1 MILKCK
7 RELASEFEMKDLGL
21 LHYFLGLEVWQ
32 KPGEIILSQGKYT
45 VEILQKFG
53 MTECKTMVT
62 PMDANLKKLASSDS
76 QMVDPTMYRQLIGSL
91 MYLVNTRP
99 DICFAVS
106 TLSQFMVEPRHEH
119 WIAAKHVLRYLKGT
133 VGYGLRYTAEGGLKL
148 QGYTDS
154 DWAGSAVD
162 RKSTSG
168 CCFNIGSAVISWMC
182 RKQTSVALSTAE
194 AEYIAASTASREA
207 VWLRKLLA
215 GIFDSELEPT
225 VIHCDN
231 QSCIKL
237 TENPVF
243 HDRSKHIEIK
253 YHFIRDV
260 VQRGAVKLQYIRTD
274 EQVADILTKPL
285 SRLKFVYFRDKLGI
299 VENVSLAEREC

>member
-1 MILKCK
+1 
-7 RELASEFEMKDLGL
+7 
-21 LHYFLGLEVWQ
+21 
-32 KPGEIILSQGKYT
+32 
-45 VEILQKFG
+45 
-53 MTECKTMVT
+53 MVT

-76 QMVDPTMYRQLIGSL
+76 QLVDPTMYRQLIGSL

-133 VGYGLRYTAEGGLKL
+133 VEYGLRYTAEGGLKL

-207 VWLRKLLA
+207 VWLQKLLA
-215 GIFDSELEPT
+215 DIFDSELEPT

-237 TENPVF
+237 SENPVF

-274 EQVADILTKPL
+274 EQITDILTKPL
-285 SRLKFVYFRDKLGI
+285 SRLKFVYFRDKLGV